1 MSEGMD
7 KINNQIAAFIVC
19 SAVAFSVPAS
29 ASNYAG
35 FDNNYL
41 ADASINMGTRGEFNQ
56 IISMYAA
63 PQIPIEIVRPT
74 PIEPPPA
81 ISMYA
86 APQRPIPIDPHPVF
100 PIIEPIQ
107 EELPPQKMTPYLN
120 ESSLNLNKL
129 NNPNT
134 IEKIDKLEKIN
145 TNINKNVNLSG
156 GAIRPDGFI
165 TTKYGN
171 MKVIEPNTHFIFK

>member
-7 KINNQIAAFIVC
+7 KINNQIAAFIIC
-19 SAVAFSVPAS
+19 SAVAFSVPAN
-29 ASNYAG
+29 ASDYAG
-35 FDNNYL
+35 TSNNYL
-41 ADASINMGTRGEFNQ
+41 ADASINFATRGEFNQ

-63 PQIPIEIVRPT
+63 PQNPIEIIKPT

-86 APQRPIPIDPHPVF
+86 APQRPIPETPGHVF
-100 PIIEPIQ
+100 PVLEPIY

-120 ESSLNLNKL
+120 ESSINLNKL
-129 NNPNT
+129 NNPNVM
-134 IEKIDKLEKIN
+134 EKIEKLEKIN
-145 TNINKNVNLSG
+145 TNVNKNVNLSNS
-156 GAIRPDGFI
+156 AIRPDGFI